1 MFRNATS
8 PPTTSAAAFVLV
20 THPLDANYAFGILYS
35 DGVLLSVNANLD
47 SQTPLVRSS
56 TQVAALGL
64 RLTRIAIDTTIYPAP
79 ATGRSNFVAPCSIVY
94 PNTPQIPAILF
105 ASSGLC
111 FYRLGFDGGALWRG
125 DTVSYLVKNGAN
137 IRSRRGI
144 NGIGW
149 GDTTTTGFSPFT
161 G

>member
-1 MFRNATS
+1 M
-8 PPTTSAAAFVLV
+8 PTPSAAAFVLV
-20 THPLDANYAFGILYS
+20 THPVDTANYAFGILYS

-56 TQVAALGL
+56 AQVAALGL
-64 RLTRIAIDTTIYPAP
+64 RLTRIAIDSTTYPAP

-105 ASSGLC
+105 ASSGHC

-125 DTVSYLVKNGAN
+125 DTVSSLVKNGAN
-137 IRSRRGI
+137 IHSRREI

-149 GDTTTTGFSPFT
+149 GDTSTTAFSRFT